1 MKIEEFYLLEETAG
15 SCIIKV
21 CGKLY
26 HLTAE
31 GIVKYGKELK
41 INDL

>member
-1 MKIEEFYLLEETAG
+1 MKIEEFYLSEETAD

-21 CGKLY
+21 SGKWY
-26 HLTAE
+26 HFTAE
-31 GIVKYGKELK
+31 GIVKYGNELK